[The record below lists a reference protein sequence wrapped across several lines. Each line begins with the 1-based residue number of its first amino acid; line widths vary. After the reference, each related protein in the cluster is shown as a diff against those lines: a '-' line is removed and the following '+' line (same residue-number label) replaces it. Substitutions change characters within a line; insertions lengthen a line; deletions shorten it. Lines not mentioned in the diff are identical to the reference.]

1 MDDNTVIRLVVLG
14 GAGVGK
20 SAVSIRFVR
29 GVFVEK
35 YDPTIEESYR
45 KPILV
50 DEKNWVL
57 EILDTAGTDQFAAM
71 RDMYIQRGDGFILV
85 YSVSSDQSVD
95 RCEELYKQIS
105 RLNEER
111 QTHVVLVANKVD
123 LPQDQ
128 QTVKK
133 SVGERKAAEWNCPFL
148 ESSAKENKNIEEL
161 FLRTA
166 QLVIDARK
174 ASSSGKKPKKK
185 TCVVM

>member
-50 DEKNWVL
+50 GEKNWVL

-85 YSVSSDQSVD
+85 YSVSSEQSID

-111 QTHVVLVANKVD
+111 ESHMVLVANKVD
-123 LPQDQ
+123 LPSSQH
-128 QTVKK
+128 TVKK
-133 SVGERKAAEWNCPFL
+133 SMGERKAAEWGCPFF
-148 ESSAKENKNIEEL
+148 ESSAKENKNVEEL
-161 FLRTA
+161 FLKTA
-166 QLVIDARK
+166 QLVIDSRVTT
-174 ASSSGKKPKKK
+174 SSTKKPKKK
-185 TCVVM
+185 TCAIM